1 MNVYAQRSIS
11 TPTPRL
17 LRDEQRPPVFS
28 GTPAEVAAYLSPR
41 LVTRT
46 HTMALVSAELR
57 RLDRDRVPNA
67 SLRFQLA
74 DRTSVTVR
82 PAA

>member
-1 MNVYAQRSIS
+1 MNVYAQSSIS
-11 TPTPRL
+11 APTPRL
-17 LRDEQRPPVFS
+17 LRDEPHPPVFT

-57 RLDRDRVPNA
+57 VLNRDAVPNA
-67 SLRFQLA
+67 SLRFELA
-74 DRTSVTVR
+74 DRTSVTIR
-82 PAA
+82 PRA